1 MLPCHY
7 IWRERNFT
15 GYICSQ
21 GYINTV
27 FLYLCSFLTTPE
39 FYNPLALNLARSSL
53 KTSREDDELKGQ
65 GHKTRK
71 VTELIEEASQT
82 DNNTTQTAEEGSQT
96 SDEGSDLE
104 YSHQGSQTT
113 EQGKNI

>member
-1 MLPCHY
+1 MFSRIFKY
-7 IWRERNFT
+7 S
-15 GYICSQ
+15 Y
-21 GYINTV
+21 
-27 FLYLCSFLTTPE
+27 LYLCSFLTTPE

-53 KTSREDDELKGQ
+53 KTSKEDEELKSQ

-82 DNNTTQTAEEGSQT
+82 DDTTQTAEEGSQT

-104 YSHQGSQTT
+104 YSNQGSQTT
-113 EQGKNI
+113 EQGKNIRHQMIVRFRIQ